1 MSNFGKHQIQRVM
14 DSAASIAIQKYMQQ
28 DDAEKLGALREALK
42 TQGKMVSPAEAS
54 PH

>member
-14 DSAASIAIQKYMQQ
+14 NSAAAISINKYMQQ
-28 DDAEKLGALREALK
+28 DDAEKLAALRESLK
-42 TQGKMVSPAEAS
+42 GSVVATPAEAS